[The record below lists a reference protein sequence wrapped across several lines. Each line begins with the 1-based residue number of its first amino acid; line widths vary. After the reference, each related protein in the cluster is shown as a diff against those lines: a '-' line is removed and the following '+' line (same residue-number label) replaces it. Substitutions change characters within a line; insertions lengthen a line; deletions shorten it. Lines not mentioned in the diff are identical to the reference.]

1 MSIVLKNVCKAFSG
15 QTVLNNFSYEFK
27 KGSVTCI
34 MGESGVGKTT
44 LARILLG
51 LETKDSGEITGV
63 PERKAAVFQEDRL
76 CEDFLAAA
84 NVKFCC
90 DKSLE
95 EIYSCFSELCLDQ
108 DEIKNKR
115 VRELSGGMKRRVAI
129 ARALLYDADLY
140 IFDEAFKG
148 LDSETRKKVAEY
160 ILSSLKGKTLIFISH
175 STYEAELLGAEILVM
190 KK

>member
-1 MSIVLKNVCKAFSG
+1 
-15 QTVLNNFSYEFK
+15 
-27 KGSVTCI
+27 
-34 MGESGVGKTT
+34 
-44 LARILLG
+44 
-51 LETKDSGEITGV
+51 
-63 PERKAAVFQEDRL
+63 
-76 CEDFLAAA
+76 
-84 NVKFCC
+84 
-90 DKSLE
+90 
-95 EIYSCFSELCLDQ
+95 
-108 DEIKNKR
+108 
-115 VRELSGGMKRRVAI
+115 MKRRVAI